1 MGKILQTFQTL
12 IKNHPDLLSSPIG
25 SQMQTQ
31 IDQLNFFHLENIGD
45 QINIGL
51 FICDTEGTV
60 LYINQE
66 NEKLVGLKYENSC
79 RENYKE
85 TFQRSSDWQCY
96 H

>member
-1 MGKILQTFQTL
+1 MIKGTNLEHILKTFQTL
-12 IKNHPDLLSSPIG
+12 IKTYPDLLSSPVG

-31 IDQLNFFHLENIGD
+31 IEQLNFFHLENIGN

-66 NEKLVGLKYENSC
+66 NENWIRLQDLMQQLKLHTV
-79 RENYKE
+79 
-85 TFQRSSDWQCY
+85 
-96 H
+96 